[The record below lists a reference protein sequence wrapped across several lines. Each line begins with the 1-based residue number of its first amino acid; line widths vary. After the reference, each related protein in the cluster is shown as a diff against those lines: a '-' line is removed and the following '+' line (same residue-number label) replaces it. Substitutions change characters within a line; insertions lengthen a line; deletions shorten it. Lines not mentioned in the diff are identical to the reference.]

1 MVKFLKDLRIKHKMI
16 ALVGVMLVLI
26 LILSGFSLLKMQRV
40 SEEIHGIAEENI
52 PLVRLSTDITIK
64 QLESSV
70 ILEKA
75 FRAADVDAVSSPLIL
90 AAFIADV
97 VQHNED
103 ISKELLST
111 QTMLGEALKN
121 AKTPQVREKTQ
132 QLNQDI
138 DTIIQ
143 HFADYKVLL
152 GTVISGIQQKEDHT
166 ALAKRVESLE
176 EAQNVFNAELSQFVE
191 RLALMTQA
199 AVSVTEEEEL
209 RAIYGLTIISIVSL
223 GSVDLCCTNVV
234 QQYIGSHIN
243 INASDTILA

>member
-1 MVKFLKDLRIKHKMI
+1 MVKLLKDLRIKHKMI

-152 GTVISGIQQKEDHT
+152 GT
-166 ALAKRVESLE
+166 
-176 EAQNVFNAELSQFVE
+176 NADRFK
-191 RLALMTQA
+191 
-199 AVSVTEEEEL
+199 
-209 RAIYGLTIISIVSL
+209 
-223 GSVDLCCTNVV
+223 
-234 QQYIGSHIN
+234 
-243 INASDTILA
+243 

>member
-1 MVKFLKDLRIKHKMI
+1 MKFLKDLRIKHKMI

>member
-1 MVKFLKDLRIKHKMI
+1 MVQFLKDLRIKHKMI

-40 SEEIHGIAEENI
+40 SEEIQGIAKENI
-52 PLVRLSTDITIK
+52 PLVRLSTDVTIK

-75 FRAADVDAVSSPLIL
+75 FRAADIEAASSQPIL

-97 VQHNED
+97 IQHKED
-103 ISKELLST
+103 INNELLST
-111 QTMLGEALKN
+111 QSMLSAALKE
-121 AKTPQVREKTQ
+121 AKNPLLHEKTQ

-138 DTIIQ
+138 GTIIQ
-143 HFADYKVLL
+143 RFGDYEALL
-152 GTVISGIQQKEDHT
+152 ATVITGIQQKEEPA

-176 EAQNVFNAELSQFVE
+176 VTQNEFNTELSQFVE
-191 RLALMTQA
+191 RLEQMTQT
-199 AVSVTEEEEL
+199 AVSVTEDEEL

-223 GSVDLCCTNVV
+223 GSVDLSRVIFRQHGKT
-234 QQYIGSHIN
+234 
-243 INASDTILA
+243 L

>member
-1 MVKFLKDLRIKHKMI
+1 MVQFLKDLRIKHKMI

-40 SEEIHGIAEENI
+40 SEEIQGIAKENI
-52 PLVRLSTDITIK
+52 PLVRLSTDVTIK

-90 AAFIADV
+90 AAFITDV
-97 VQHNED
+97 IQHNED

-121 AKTPQVREKTQ
+121 ANTPQVREKTQ

-143 HFADYKVLL
+143 HFTAYKALL

-176 EAQNVFNAELSQFVE
+176 VAQNVFNAELSQFVE
-191 RLALMTQA
+191 R
-199 AVSVTEEEEL
+199 
-209 RAIYGLTIISIVSL
+209 
-223 GSVDLCCTNVV
+223 
-234 QQYIGSHIN
+234 
-243 INASDTILA
+243 